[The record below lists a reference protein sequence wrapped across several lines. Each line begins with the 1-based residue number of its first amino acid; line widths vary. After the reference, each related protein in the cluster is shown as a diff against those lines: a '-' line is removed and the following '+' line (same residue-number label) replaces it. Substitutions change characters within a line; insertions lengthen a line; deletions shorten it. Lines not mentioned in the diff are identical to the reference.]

1 MSDHFAGLQIYY
13 VPTEADFE
21 IVESMPEGSECDHIR
36 NVTKHRRVGYV
47 LGRSGD
53 QVIWVLD
60 DPHYADREHGQY
72 VVENTSLSDFFEV
85 LEGRCMKLV
94 LGKRRLVP
102 DSVLAGIQGH
112 CSVDETEVL
121 R

>member
-13 VPTEADFE
+13 TPTETDIE
-21 IVESMPEGSECDHIR
+21 ILESLPEGSERDHIR
-36 NVTKHRRVGYV
+36 DVTKHRRVGYV

-53 QVIWVLD
+53 QLFWVLD
-60 DPHYADREHGQY
+60 DPHFADREHGQY
-72 VVENTSLSDFFEV
+72 EVESTSLSDFFEV
-85 LEGRCMKLV
+85 MDARCMRVV

-112 CSVDETEVL
+112 CSVDEMDGDI
-121 R
+121 